1 MPLQGREIL
10 AVHFVDGEHGP
21 EIAVVV
27 DSDHVGRRVMRID
40 VTMEPVPGR
49 HLEKQRV
56 RDVEDHCIDPRAG
69 ARRAVRGGMGDGG
82 GRNQGRDQDGEEGAP
97 LEEPF
102 GEGDAAESGSG
113 GGEQQNP
120 YKRDPPG
127 AIEITLGADLG
138 LQGSNIREQI
148 ARSSVHAEAPRVST
162 MRSNLPP
169 RGTRENPS

>member
-1 MPLQGREIL
+1 MV
-10 AVHFVDGEHGP
+10 AV
-21 EIAVVV
+21 A
-27 DSDHVGRRVMRID
+27 
-40 VTMEPVPGR
+40 T
-49 HLEKQRV
+49 
-56 RDVEDHCIDPRAG
+56 RAETKM
-69 ARRAVRGGMGDGG
+69 AKRAP
-82 GRNQGRDQDGEEGAP
+82 P

-127 AIEITLGADLG
+127 AIEIALGADLC

-169 RGTRENPS
+169 RGTRRTRRKSRPWHRAGA